1 MKLLEDCI
9 DAGTIREPKPKPP
22 TIPRTPAAIWLAALC
37 IFAIGC
43 FLRIHP
49 WLGFKGIGFDE
60 ALYRGYVEAL
70 HERGFS
76 AMPEISAA
84 YLEQQ
89 AKRDGAI
96 LPPTRFIYIA
106 AATTWRNA
114 FYADTP
120 AVADLRAP
128 NVARIDPAFISLRS
142 VSCMFT
148 ILTLLVSAVFARR
161 LAGDRA
167 MLAVLALMACA
178 PTQLHMAHHGL
189 IDGVFAFWA
198 LTCVWLLWENLQ
210 RPDDGR
216 WQAAYAVALGIM
228 ILTKENAAFVYV
240 ALSAVIVFAWR
251 QKWGRITRRLVLTH
265 IVGALIGGTIL
276 TVLAGGPQEC
286 LAIYLL
292 LKAKAQTMPYAIR
305 TGDGPWFRYLVD
317 LLCASPFTLLLAFG
331 ALFHLTK
338 EKKPLLY
345 LAAFIG
351 ASYALMCCVKYSM
364 NLRYANM
371 WDMPL
376 RLLAFTQ
383 VAAFATRF
391 GRRENLALIV
401 AVAALAA
408 LDLRQYDI
416 LFVQFDK
423 DYEMVSS
430 NLLTA
435 LKILKFN

>member
-1 MKLLEDCI
+1 MKLLE
-9 DAGTIREPKPKPP
+9 AEPGVSAA
-22 TIPRTPAAIWLAALC
+22 TEPAASSSPVTRSHTAIWLSALC
-37 IFAIGC
+37 IFAVGC

-49 WLGFKGIGFDE
+49 WLGYKGIGFDE

-76 AMPEISAA
+76 NMPVLSAA
-84 YLEQQ
+84 FLEKQS
-89 AKRDGAI
+89 KMDGAI

-106 AATTWRNA
+106 AATTWRNT
-114 FYADTP
+114 FFADTP
-120 AVADLRAP
+120 AAPDLHAP
-128 NVARIDPAFISLRS
+128 NVARNDPALISLRS
-142 VSCMFT
+142 VSCTFT

-178 PTQLHMAHHGL
+178 PTQLHLAQHGL

-210 RPDDGR
+210 RPEDGR
-216 WQAAYAVALGIM
+216 WQAAYATAIAIM
-228 ILTKENAAFVYV
+228 VLTKENAAFVYV
-240 ALSAVIVFAWR
+240 ALTALILFAWW
-251 QKWGRITRRLVLTH
+251 QKWGRLTRRLVLTH
-265 IVGALIGGTIL
+265 IVGALIGGAIL

-292 LKAKAQTMPYAIR
+292 LKAKAQAMPYAIR
-305 TGDGPWFRYLVD
+305 TGDGPWFRYIFD
-317 LLCASPFTLLLAFG
+317 LLCASPLILLLAVG
-331 ALFHLTK
+331 ALFQLTK
-338 EKKPLLY
+338 KNAPLLY
-345 LAAFIG
+345 IAAFIG
-351 ASYALMCCVKYSM
+351 VSYTMMCNVKYGM
-364 NLRYANM
+364 NLRYTNM

-383 VAAFATRF
+383 LGALATRF
-391 GRRENLALIV
+391 GKRENLALILGV
-401 AVAALAA
+401 LALAA
-408 LDLRQYDI
+408 FDLRQYDT

-430 NLLTA
+430 NLLYA
-435 LKILKFN
+435 LKILKPN